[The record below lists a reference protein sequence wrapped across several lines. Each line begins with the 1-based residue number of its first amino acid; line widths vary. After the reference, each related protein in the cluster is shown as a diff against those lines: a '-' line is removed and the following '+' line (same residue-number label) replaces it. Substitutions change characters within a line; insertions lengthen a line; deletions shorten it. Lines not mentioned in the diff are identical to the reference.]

1 MGRYE
6 EAVESLK
13 QAVRL
18 DPKFSDAFYNLAV
31 AFTYLKKQ
39 SDALASLEAAL
50 RVNPNLANEAL
61 RDNDFESLRSEPRF
75 QALVT
80 ENPSPTPN
88 R

>member
-31 AFTYLKKQ
+31 AFAHLKKR
-39 SDALASLEAAL
+39 SDALASLEAAI
-50 RVNPNLANEAL
+50 RINPNLASEAL
-61 RDNDFESLRSEPRF
+61 QDKDFESLRSEPRF

-80 ENPSPTPN
+80 ENPSPTAN
-88 R
+88 